1 MVDTVSS
8 VESYGDPAT
17 RKRILD
23 VALDLA
29 AELGP
34 SMRLADVSA
43 GAGIS
48 HQGLYLHFGGRNGL
62 LEALLGHMV
71 ESFEINQRYSEVTEA
86 VDALTAMEK
95 MVGFLGFMNE
105 RLDSIGWVLE
115 EAQYLDE
122 AFGEDYRRRVSG
134 LRAAIETDT
143 IIRLADEGLLRPEWS
158 TSDATDLFL
167 ALTTL
172 GTWRELTRELGWT
185 PAEYEATTL
194 RLLRTSLLRDPG

>member
-1 MVDTVSS
+1 MSS

-185 PAEYEATTL
+185 PAEYEATTV